1 MSRTPSVLA
10 STASLLLLAAPAG
23 AQLGNPWLT
32 FTKQPAQLALPQLTL
47 SDSDTQV
54 LFRTGDLDQDGWDDV
69 VAVRKQQ
76 ASQLGKRRAYLL
88 MNESGVLTDETDAYA
103 AASDVP
109 GDAGFLTP
117 CNNRDCALADVD
129 GDGWLEVI
137 TAASLSDGD
146 PKSLSHPRVY
156 LNLGE
161 DAGGNW
167 LGLRNEDTRIPQLY
181 TVGGLP
187 VAPRFCGLGASDVTG
202 DGAADLYFVD
212 YDGTETGLFELAGT
226 DLNDR
231 LLVND
236 GNGFFTDE
244 SFARLTTM
252 QLESGFGADVVLYD
266 LNADGHTD
274 IAKDSTLQS
283 PIAVRAIYNDPA
295 AVGDFTAM
303 SFQDM
308 GSSSP
313 YGLDVG
319 NLNNDGVVDAAIADD
334 GYDKFRLGT
343 GYDALNRVLWGPLKN
358 FTFLDSFDDGFG
370 HNVSM
375 RDLDGDGWNEVII
388 TDVDGDVPGCM
399 RRLHI
404 YHNTGTVPGDMNIV
418 LKEEV
423 ELASGTFGA
432 GWKGAVGL
440 TVPDTKG
447 TFDVGFG
454 DFDRDG
460 DLDLLIGT
468 CSGTRYFQNETNPV
482 QQVCQADLGFAGPGK
497 LELSL
502 CGDDLTQ
509 AGSSGSLA
517 LQGAAPSQPLFI
529 ALSLTASPVP
539 LKGGILVPNP
549 VLALLAGFSTDATGS
564 FGAPVSGGAG
574 APVHLILQCIARNG
588 AVYEFSNALDLLI
601 GT

>member
-1 MSRTPSVLA
+1 MSRTPGVLA
-10 STASLLLLAAPAG
+10 LPAALLLLAAPAV

-47 SDSDTQV
+47 SDADTQV

-103 AASDVP
+103 TASDVP
-109 GDAGFLTP
+109 GDSGFLTP
-117 CNNRDCALADVD
+117 CNNRECVLADVD

-146 PKSLSHPRVY
+146 PKALSHPRVY
-156 LNLGE
+156 LNRGE

-167 LGLRNEDTRIPQLY
+167 LGLRNEDARIPQLY

-187 VAPRFCGLGASDVTG
+187 VAPRFCGLDASDVTG

-212 YDGTETGLFELAGT
+212 YDGTETGIFEAAGT

-252 QLESGFGADVVLYD
+252 QLKSGFGADVRLYD
-266 LNADGHTD
+266 LNADGHSD

-283 PIAVRAIYNDPA
+283 PIAVRALYNNPA

-303 SFQDM
+303 GIQDM
-308 GSSSP
+308 GSTSP

-319 NLNNDGVVDAAIADD
+319 NLNNDGFVDAAIADD

-343 GYDALNRVLWGPLKN
+343 GYDALNRVIWGPLKN

-370 HNVSM
+370 HNVYM

-404 YHNTGTVPGDMNIV
+404 YHNTGTVPGDMNLV

-423 ELASGTFGA
+423 ELATGTFGA

-447 TFDVGFG
+447 CYDVGFG
-454 DFDRDG
+454 DFDGDG
-460 DLDLLIGT
+460 DLDLLVGT
-468 CSGTRYFQNETNPV
+468 CSGTQYFQNETNPV
-482 QQVCQADLGFAGPGK
+482 QLVCQADLGFAGPGNM
-497 LELSL
+497 ELSL

-509 AGSSGSLA
+509 AGSSGALA
-517 LQGAAPSQPLFI
+517 LDGAAPNAPLFI
-529 ALSLTASPVP
+529 ALGLAAAPVP
-539 LKGGILVPNP
+539 LKGGTLVPNP
-549 VLALLAGFSTDATGS
+549 VLVLLSGFSTDAAGS
-564 FGAPVSGGAG
+564 FGAPVAGGAG
-574 APVHLILQCIARNG
+574 PAVHLILQCIAKNG
-588 AVYEFSNALDLLI
+588 AVYEFSNALDVLI
-601 GT
+601 GS

>member
-1 MSRTPSVLA
+1 MSRTPSALA
-10 STASLLLLAAPAG
+10 LPAALLLLAAPAG

-47 SDSDTQV
+47 SDADTQV

-109 GDAGFLTP
+109 GDSGFLTP
-117 CNNRDCALADVD
+117 CNNRECVLADVD

-146 PKSLSHPRVY
+146 PKYLSHPRVY

-161 DAGGNW
+161 DAGGHW
-167 LGLRNEDTRIPQLY
+167 LGLRNEDARIPQLY
-181 TVGGLP
+181 TVGGLA
-187 VAPRFCGLGASDVTG
+187 VAPRFCGLDASDVTG

-212 YDGTETGLFELAGT
+212 YDGTETGIFEAAGT

-252 QLESGFGADVVLYD
+252 QLKSGFGADVRLYD

-283 PIAVRAIYNDPA
+283 PIAVRAIYNNPA
-295 AVGDFTAM
+295 AVGDFTVM
-303 SFQDM
+303 GFQDM

-319 NLNNDGVVDAAIADD
+319 NLNNDGIVDAAIADD

-343 GYDALNRVLWGPLKN
+343 GYDALNRVVWGPLKS

-370 HNVSM
+370 HNVYI
-375 RDLDGDGWNEVII
+375 RDLDGDGWNEVLI

-404 YHNTGTVPGDMNIV
+404 YHNTGTVPGDMNLV

-432 GWKGAVGL
+432 GWKGAVGI

-447 TFDVGFG
+447 TYDVGFG

-468 CSGTRYFQNETNPV
+468 CSGTQYFQNETNPV
-482 QQVCQADLGFAGPGK
+482 QVVCQTDLGFAGPGNM
-497 LELSL
+497 ELSL

-509 AGSSGSLA
+509 AGSSGALA
-517 LQGAAPSQPLFI
+517 LAGAAPNQPLFI
-529 ALSLTASPVP
+529 ALGLAASPVP
-539 LKGGILVPNP
+539 LKGGTLVPNP
-549 VLALLAGFSTDATGS
+549 VLALLSGLTTDGTGS
-564 FGAPVSGGAG
+564 FGAPVAGAGG
-574 APVHLILQCIARNG
+574 APVHVILQCIVKNG
-588 AVYEFSNALDLLI
+588 AVYEFSNALDVLI